1 MKPSN
6 LYTFF
11 TDTIFRRKE
20 KEWHNSFVRMA
31 VRLYKLLYYMVRG
44 LLSHGTLVR
53 SAALTYYT
61 IMSLVPIIAV
71 AFAVVKGFGLGDGLT
86 ASLYNLFPQS
96 PEVIDYL
103 LSFAENALA
112 RTRGGLVAAVA
123 LVALFWA
130 IIQVFSSIEN
140 AFNNIWEVKTT
151 RSIARQ
157 WSDYLAVILIVPLF
171 WVVAN
176 AVGRFADEL
185 LGFDESWY
193 FVLLS
198 KMMSM
203 VFIWVM
209 FTLLYLIIPNAKVKL
224 RSALTA
230 GIAAGTVFLLFQW
243 GYIYGQKAM
252 TSYNAIYGSF
262 AALPLFLIWLQ
273 FSWEIFLIGGELSF
287 TYQNIA
293 RFGEEHEW
301 MRISYD
307 QRRKVM
313 LAAML
318 LVVRNFRDQGGAM
331 PIEAIQRDLNLPTR
345 IVNDTLFQLTR
356 AGQLIEV
363 HKSEDER
370 SASYAPA
377 YDIAQMT
384 VYGLLQAVEQHGER
398 ELEFDPSSDVEH
410 VEEVLN
416 NLTDEALRSAKNVK
430 LIDLI

>member
-1 MKPSN
+1 MKIKE

-11 TDTIFRRKE
+11 TETVFLRKE
-20 KEWHNSFVRMA
+20 EEWHDPAVRMM
-31 VRLYKLLYYMVRG
+31 VRFYKLIYYMVRG

-61 IMSLVPIIAV
+61 VMSVVPIIAV
-71 AFAVVKGFGLGDGLT
+71 AFAVVKGFGLADGLVN
-86 ASLYNLFPQS
+86 SLYGLMPQS

-103 LSFAENALA
+103 VSFAENTLA

-130 IIQVFSSIEN
+130 VIQMFSSIES

-157 WSDYLAVILIVPLF
+157 LSDYLAVMLIVPIF
-171 WVVAN
+171 WIVAN
-176 AVGRFADEL
+176 SAGRFMEEA

-198 KMMSM
+198 KFMSM
-203 VFIWVM
+203 LFIWLM
-209 FTLLYLIIPNAKVKL
+209 FTLLYLIIPNAKVKF

-230 GIAAGTVFLLFQW
+230 GIAAGTIFLLFQW
-243 GYIYGQKAM
+243 GYVYAQRAM

-273 FSWEIFLIGGELSF
+273 ISWEILLIGGELSF

-301 MRISYD
+301 QRISYD
-307 QRRKVM
+307 QRRKVL
-313 LAAML
+313 LATML
-318 LVVRNFRDQGGAM
+318 LVVRHFRDEGGAM
-331 PIEAIQRDLNLPTR
+331 PAEQIRQELNLPTR
-345 IVNDTLFQLTR
+345 ITNDVLYQLTQ

-363 HKSEDER
+363 HRSEDDR
-370 SASYAPA
+370 SASFAPA

-384 VYGLLQAVEQHGER
+384 VYGLLQAVELHGER
-398 ELEFDPSSDVEH
+398 AFEFVPTADVEH
-410 VEEVLN
+410 VEQVLDAI
-416 NLTDEALRSAKNVK
+416 TEEALRSEKNVK
-430 LIDLI
+430 LTDLV

>member
-1 MKPSN
+1 MKISD

-20 KEWHNSFVRMA
+20 AEWPNSVVRMA
-31 VRLYKLLYYMVRG
+31 VRLYKLIYYMVRG
-44 LLSHGTLVR
+44 LLNHGTLVR

-71 AFAVVKGFGLGDGLT
+71 AFAIVKGFGLADGLS
-86 ASLYNLFPQS
+86 ASLYGLFPQN
-96 PEVIDYL
+96 PEIIDYL

-123 LVALFWA
+123 LIALFWT

-140 AFNNIWEVKTT
+140 AFNNIWEVKTS

-157 WSDYLAVILIVPLF
+157 WSDYLAVVLIVPLF

-176 AVGRFADEL
+176 AVGRFAEEL

-198 KMMSM
+198 KLLSM
-203 VFIWVM
+203 LFIWVM

-230 GIAAGTVFLLFQW
+230 GIAAGTLFLLFQW
-243 GYIYGQKAM
+243 GYIYAQKAM

-262 AALPLFLIWLQ
+262 AALPLLLIWLQ
-273 FSWEIFLIGGELSF
+273 ISWEIFLIGGELSF

-301 MRISYD
+301 QQISYD
-307 QRRKVM
+307 QRRKVL

-318 LVVRNFRDQGGAM
+318 LVVRHFRDRSGAM
-331 PIEAIQRDLNLPTR
+331 PLEAIQKELNLPTR
-345 IVNDTLFQLTR
+345 IVNDILFQLTR
-356 AGQLIEV
+356 SGQLIEV

-370 SASYAPA
+370 AASYAPA

-384 VYGLLQAVEQHGER
+384 VYGLLQAVEQHGDR
-398 ELEFDPSSDVEH
+398 TLEFDPSSDVEH
-410 VEEVLN
+410 VEEVLDE
-416 NLTDEALRSAKNVK
+416 LTNEAVHSPKNVK

>member
-1 MKPSN
+1 MNISS
-6 LYTFF
+6 LYTLF
-11 TDTIFRRKE
+11 TDTIFRRRE
-20 KEWHNSFVRMA
+20 EEWHNSFVRMA

-71 AFAVVKGFGLGDGLT
+71 AFAVVKGFGLADGLT
-86 ASLYNLFPQS
+86 ASLYGLFPQS

-130 IIQVFSSIEN
+130 IIQMFSSIEN
-140 AFNNIWEVKTT
+140 AFNNIWEVKTS

-171 WVVAN
+171 WIVAN
-176 AVGRFADEL
+176 AVGRFAEEM
-185 LGFDESWY
+185 LGFDDSWY

-198 KMMSM
+198 KLMSM
-203 VFIWVM
+203 LFIWVM
-209 FTLLYLIIPNAKVKL
+209 FTLLYLIIPNAKVKW

-243 GYIYGQKAM
+243 GYVYAQKAM

-273 FSWEIFLIGGELSF
+273 ISWEIFLIGGELSF

-301 MRISYD
+301 MKISYD

-318 LVVRNFRDQGGAM
+318 LVVRHFRDRGGSM
-331 PIEAIQRDLNLPTR
+331 PLEAIQRDLNLPTR
-345 IVNDTLFQLTR
+345 VVNDILFQLTR
-356 AGQLIEV
+356 SGQLIEV

-384 VYGLLQAVEQHGER
+384 VYGLLQAVEQHGDR
-398 ELEFDPSSDVEH
+398 ALEFDPSSDVEH
-410 VEEVLN
+410 VEEVLDK
-416 NLTDEALRSAKNVK
+416 LTEEALHSSKNVK
-430 LIDLI
+430 LTDLI

>member
-1 MKPSN
+1 MNISS
-6 LYTFF
+6 LYTLF

-20 KEWHNSFVRMA
+20 EEWHNSFVRMA

-71 AFAVVKGFGLGDGLT
+71 AFAVVKGFGLADGLT
-86 ASLYNLFPQS
+86 ASLYGLFPQS

-130 IIQVFSSIEN
+130 IIQMFSSIEN
-140 AFNNIWEVKTT
+140 AFNNIWEVKTS

-171 WVVAN
+171 WIVAN
-176 AVGRFADEL
+176 AVGRFAEEM
-185 LGFDESWY
+185 LGFDDSWY

-198 KMMSM
+198 KLMSM
-203 VFIWVM
+203 LFIWVM
-209 FTLLYLIIPNAKVKL
+209 FTLLYLIIPNAKVKW

-243 GYIYGQKAM
+243 GYVYAQKAM

-273 FSWEIFLIGGELSF
+273 ISWEIFLIGGELSF

-301 MRISYD
+301 MKISYD

-318 LVVRNFRDQGGAM
+318 LVVRHFRDRGGSM
-331 PIEAIQRDLNLPTR
+331 PLEAIQRDLNLPTR
-345 IVNDTLFQLTR
+345 VVNDILFQLTR
-356 AGQLIEV
+356 SGQLIEV

-384 VYGLLQAVEQHGER
+384 VYGLLQAVEQHGDR
-398 ELEFDPSSDVEH
+398 ALEFDPSSDVEH
-410 VEEVLN
+410 VEEVLDK
-416 NLTDEALRSAKNVK
+416 LTEEALHSSKNVK
-430 LIDLI
+430 LTDLI

>member
-1 MKPSN
+1 MKLSN

-20 KEWHNSFVRMA
+20 EEWPNRTIRIA
-31 VRLYKLLYYMVRG
+31 VRLYKLIFYMVRG
-44 LLSHGTLVR
+44 LMSHGTLVR

-61 IMSLVPIIAV
+61 IMSLVPIVAV
-71 AFAVVKGFGLGDGLT
+71 AFAIVKGFGLGERLVT
-86 ASLYNLFPQS
+86 SLYNLFPQN
-96 PEVIDYL
+96 PEVSDYVV
-103 LSFAENALA
+103 SFAENALA
-112 RTRGGLVAAVA
+112 RTQGGVVAAVA

-130 IIQVFSSIEN
+130 IIQVFGSIES

-157 WSDYLAVILIVPLF
+157 WSDYLAVILIVPIL

-176 AVGRFADEL
+176 TVGRYTEEL
-185 LGFDESWY
+185 IGVDGSWY
-193 FVLLS
+193 FTLLS
-198 KMMSM
+198 KLMSM
-203 VFIWVM
+203 LFIWVM

-230 GIAAGTVFLLFQW
+230 GVAAGTVFLLFQW
-243 GYIYGQKAM
+243 GYVYAQKAM

-262 AALPLFLIWLQ
+262 AALPLFLIWVQ
-273 FSWEIFLIGGELSF
+273 ISWEILLIGGELSF

-293 RFGEEHEW
+293 RFGEEHESQ
-301 MRISYD
+301 RISYD

-313 LAAML
+313 LASML
-318 LVVRNFRDQGGAM
+318 LVVRHFRDHGGAM
-331 PIEAIQRDLNLPTR
+331 PVEEIRMQLNLPTR
-345 IVNDTLFQLTR
+345 IVNDILFQLTR
-356 AGQLIEV
+356 ASQLIEV

-370 SASYAPA
+370 TASYAPA

-384 VYGLLQAVEQHGER
+384 LYGVLHAVERYGDTA
-398 ELEFDPSSDVEH
+398 LDFDPASDVEH
-410 VEEVLN
+410 VEQL
-416 NLTDEALRSAKNVK
+416 LDRLADEALHSEKNPR